1 VRTYNPPVAFPAP
14 GTPLPPIALRDEKG
28 QAAPPLRGDTLYAF
42 FKTTCPTCSLAWP
55 YLDRIRQLGEA
66 GRLAVIGVSQDD
78 LQTTR
83 RFLERLGVSIPTLYD
98 PEPWSESE
106 RLGLTTVPTFLLVGA
121 DGIVRDTATGFQR
134 HKMEEFAKAASA
146 RTGQP
151 TPALF
156 TPADDAPA
164 LKPG

>member
-1 VRTYNPPVAFPAP
+1 VRTYNPAVAFPAP
-14 GTPLPPIALRDEKG
+14 GTPLPSIALRDEKG
-28 QAAPPLRGDTLYAF
+28 QAVSPLRGDMLYAF
-42 FKTTCPTCSLAWP
+42 FKTTCPTCALAWP
-55 YLDRIRQLGEA
+55 YLDRIRRFGEE
-66 GRLAVIGVSQDD
+66 GGLSVIGVSQDD
-78 LQTTR
+78 PQTTR
-83 RFLERLGVSIPTLYD
+83 RFSDSLGVSIPTLYD
-98 PEPWSESE
+98 PEPWSASE
-106 RLGLTTVPTFLLVGA
+106 RLGLTIVPTFLLVGA